1 MTSDATPPMTAR
13 TPPPQARW
21 RSSSTGITKR
31 FPGVV
36 ANSDINI
43 TVRRG
48 TVHALV
54 GENGAGKSTLMKT
67 LYGMHQP
74 DEGTDHG
81 QRQAR

>member
-1 MTSDATPPMTAR
+1 MSTDATPTG
-13 TPPPQARW
+13 PPVGSPSAPAVELA
-21 RSSSTGITKR
+21 GITKR

-36 ANSDINI
+36 ANSDINL

-74 DEGTDHG
+74 ASAWSTNTSCWPTT
-81 QRQAR
+81 